1 MRRGCSGLQQQCV
14 ARDEQQRRSEER
26 RCGRWAARRARARRA
41 PARHSHIFDVSFEVF
56 GVYNRTACRPA
67 GLSLAS
73 CGLCSGSCA
82 FECGKR
88 GSGDVVILV
97 NPGWVTNMP
106 TGGGKPSG
114 THVTV
119 RIKFPF
125 TPFFSGASVAFGR
138 GKTDKDICP
147 KDGKLRSLNSSKHIF
162 ALRSAFMGD
171 VAAPVTW
178 RGNCWSPEEDQIILA
193 VVSREGPKW
202 GRVVLRLPWRTV
214 PSIRNRWQRIENGR
228 KLRESGVESKNR
240 CHACGEPRRG
250 HVCLAKL
257 SGSTLGLGPG
267 LPSAYHSHTPAP
279 PQPVAR
285 LPAAGMQSH
294 AMSPPSFGQSL
305 TIGVAAPASIA
316 EVGATHGATACS
328 DVLASP
334 SGVSG
339 LGHGPSHNGATLTW
353 PAASSSHAGSSST
366 HMDDGRCS
374 SSTGPSAAAVL
385 PVHFPRLSPP
395 PRPSRPGGPGRP
407 GSEHGES
414 SAGPADA
421 ASAGVD
427 GERSVSCEVGPR
439 RSQS

>member
-1 MRRGCSGLQQQCV
+1 MCITAQRAGRLDCLWRVVVYAAVLAHLSV
-14 ARDEQQRRSEER
+14 AK
-26 RCGRWAARRARARRA
+26 
-41 PARHSHIFDVSFEVF
+41 EV
-56 GVYNRTACRPA
+56 
-67 GLSLAS
+67 
-73 CGLCSGSCA
+73 
-82 FECGKR
+82 
-88 GSGDVVILV
+88 LV

-328 DVLASP
+328 DVHSP